1 MADKGLD
8 IVDKYNLEV
17 VQVNRGRGA
26 QVLHT
31 ADGLYIL
38 KEYKGRGSY
47 INDEAVMLD
56 ALNASGQLC
65 VDAYISDS
73 EGVYINTSSDG
84 QRYVVKNGMNVAT
97 VISEITETSRPQ
109 SGHLHICIKCS

>member
-17 VQVNRGRGA
+17 VQVSRGRGA

-56 ALNASGQLC
+56 ALMHPDSSVWTLIFPIRR
-65 VDAYISDS
+65 AY
-73 EGVYINTSSDG
+73 T
-84 QRYVVKNGMNVAT
+84 
-97 VISEITETSRPQ
+97 
-109 SGHLHICIKCS
+109 

>member
-17 VQVNRGRGA
+17 VQVSRGRGA

-38 KEYKGRGSY
+38 KEYK
-47 INDEAVMLD
+47 
-56 ALNASGQLC
+56 
-65 VDAYISDS
+65 
-73 EGVYINTSSDG
+73 
-84 QRYVVKNGMNVAT
+84 
-97 VISEITETSRPQ
+97 
-109 SGHLHICIKCS
+109 